1 MKFSWVTFPVVK
13 YLIPYTDTIPIFSM
27 ARSRFLKEMR
37 YLKSNKS
44 LQHELKHD
52 LNIKILIR
60 YSFDDTNKT
69 RYLQTPDLLVDLIS
83 SSK

>member
-37 YLKSNKS
+37 YLKSNES
-44 LQHELKHD
+44 LQHKLKHD
-52 LNIKILIR
+52 LKIIR
-60 YSFDDTNKT
+60 YSCDETHT
-69 RYLQTPDLLVDLIS
+69 MQYLQTPDLLVDLIS